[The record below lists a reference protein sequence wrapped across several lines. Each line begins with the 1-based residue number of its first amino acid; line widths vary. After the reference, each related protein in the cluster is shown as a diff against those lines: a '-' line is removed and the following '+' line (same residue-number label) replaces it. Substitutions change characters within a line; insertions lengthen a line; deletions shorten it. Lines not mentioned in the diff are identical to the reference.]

1 MPMTMAQRTM
11 YNALQAEKAGWEDR
25 MKAHQQ
31 RGRWSLYRTAR
42 EVVRAYEI
50 ALQDILED

>member
-1 MPMTMAQRTM
+1 MPMTMVQRTT
-11 YNALQAEKAGWEDR
+11 YNALLAQKAEWEDR
-25 MKAHQQ
+25 MKDHQQ

-42 EVVRAYEI
+42 EVVRAHEI